1 MMKLAFAG
9 FLVAALLS
17 FSSVSASAQEASDGI
32 EVSVEGSAAGD
43 PSLAREQALAD
54 ALRNAVRQGIGVD
67 LISETKVENFK
78 TEYDRVMTSSFGYVE
93 EHQVLSQKYSD
104 GVYTVKIKAKVKKG
118 SPGTDNVLALRLL
131 VRRMGSPRVLIKCE
145 EKIFGVE
152 GSSPV
157 AEAILEEMAKKTG
170 FETFDKEA
178 VDDRNSAEA
187 ARAAILGDQLDEKVK
202 KAGVSSKYDMII
214 SGSATGEI
222 GPLEEPFPEVK
233 TRDISIGYNL
243 KAVWADT
250 GETLAA
256 AKCSAMSFQ
265 AKSPEPVTLP
275 RQLVR
280 KYLGQVMEEGDPKD
294 KGKNAYDL
302 FRKILAKWVVEL
314 DLGSKMTIE
323 IKKIDKPAMDKLVA
337 DLEKAPGVA
346 YVWRREFD
354 PRLISTVEVEA
365 RMNSEALEAIALK
378 SLGSKFT
385 SDQVTKRKLRLM
397 PK

>member
-1 MMKLAFAG
+1 MRIVHVSLALFFAFSF
-9 FLVAALLS
+9 FLLQLP
-17 FSSVSASAQEASDGI
+17 AQEASDGV
-32 EVSVEGSAAGD
+32 EVVASGSASGD
-43 PSLAREQALAD
+43 PSVAREQALAD
-54 ALRNAVRQGIGVD
+54 ALRDAVRQGAGVD

-78 TEYDRVMTSSFGYVE
+78 TDYDRVMTSSFGFVE
-93 EHQVLSQKYSD
+93 EHQVIEQRYAD

-118 SPGTDNVLALRLL
+118 SPGMDNVLALRLL
-131 VRRMGSPRVLIKCE
+131 VRRMGSPRVLVKCD

-157 AEAILEEMAKKTG
+157 AEAILEEMAKKAG

-202 KAGVSSKYDMII
+202 KAGVSSKYDMIV
-214 SGSATGEI
+214 SGVATGEI

-233 TRDISIGYNL
+233 ARDISIGYNL

-250 GETLAA
+250 GETLAV
-256 AKCSAMSFQ
+256 AKRSAMSFQ

-294 KGKNAYDL
+294 KSGNAYDL

-314 DLGSKMTIE
+314 DLGSKMSVEIRKIE
-323 IKKIDKPAMDKLVA
+323 KPALDKLVA
-337 DLEKAPGVA
+337 DLEKAQGVA

-354 PRLISTVEVEA
+354 PRLISTIEVEA
-365 RMNSEALEAIALK
+365 RMNSEALEALVLK
-378 SLGSKFT
+378 SLGSKFAA
-385 SDQVTKRKLRLM
+385 DQTTKRKLRFI